1 MSDKQ
6 KYLQTIEENASL
18 FTDVSDQIWDFAE
31 LSLMEFQ
38 SAKLYCEVL
47 AKEGF
52 TGETPI
58 AGSETAFKASYGS
71 GKPVIGIIGEYVG
84 AIWTQV
90 KNKPLVIEEEKI
102 NFDR

>member
-1 MSDKQ
+1 MMSDKQ

-47 AKEGF
+47 AK
-52 TGETPI
+52 
-58 AGSETAFKASYGS
+58 KALPSKHQLPAS
-71 GKPVIGIIGEYVG
+71 KPLSKPVM
-84 AIWTQV
+84 AAANRSSASW
-90 KNKPLVIEEEKI
+90 LSMM
-102 NFDR
+102 R